1 MKKIIFF
8 YIIFLLA
15 SSTLAQDTII
25 EHYIR
30 YGLEHNLALQR
41 KQSGYQKSIYALQ
54 EAKGL
59 FYPSLSFNARY
70 SVADGGRVIDFPV
83 GDLMNPV
90 YQNLNQLNDQVYG
103 NLPPQM
109 QPADYPMIENEEIHF
124 LRPEEHETKLRLTQP
139 IFNTDI
145 YHNREVK
152 SRLTEVK
159 KYDATAYKRQLI
171 AEIKKAWFNYL
182 KTLKIMEVLD
192 QNKRLINENIRVNKK
207 LHENNKVTIDAVYRS
222 QAEKSKIEQKITD
235 AKKSQKT
242 ATAYFNFLLNKP
254 LDSEIFT
261 TENIS
266 IKISKGNIENAT
278 ERSATQREEIKQL
291 EVYENLRKQQVKLQQ
306 GHKLPT
312 LTGVVDYGF
321 QGEEY
326 SFTGDDDFVHA
337 SLVLQ
342 WDIFKGLQNKRKIQ
356 QAQVDLKNIQNK
368 KQEVSKQLQLD
379 AINTFYSVEAAAEAI
394 IAAKDELKSTE
405 KVYTIIHKKYKQG
418 QASQLEHIDARTS
431 LLNAQQNLIVK
442 HYDYH
447 IQYADF
453 ERKIAMID
461 LTQYEV
467 TKENQP
473 DKQK

>member
-1 MKKIIFF
+1 MKKSILF
-8 YIIFLLA
+8 YIIVLLA
-15 SSTLAQDTII
+15 SSTIAQDTII
-25 EHYIR
+25 DHYVR
-30 YGLEHNLALQR
+30 YGLEQNLALQR
-41 KQSGYQKSIYALQ
+41 KHSNYRKSMYALE

-59 FYPSLSFNARY
+59 FYPSLTFNARY
-70 SVADGGRVIDFPV
+70 SVADGGRVIEFPV

-103 NLPPQM
+103 DLPPHM

-145 YHNREVK
+145 YHNRKVK
-152 SRLTEVK
+152 SKLTDVK
-159 KYDATAYKRQLI
+159 KYDASAYKRQLI
-171 AEIKKAWFNYL
+171 AEIKKAWYSYL
-182 KTLKIMEVLD
+182 KTLKIMEVLE

-207 LHENNKVTIDAVYRS
+207 LYENNKVTIDAVYRS
-222 QAEKSKIEQKITD
+222 EAEKSKIEQKLAD

-242 ATAYFNFLLNKP
+242 AAAYFNFLLNKP
-254 LDSEIFT
+254 LDSEIVT
-261 TENIS
+261 SDSIPMNIS
-266 IKISKGNIENAT
+266 TGNIKNAT
-278 ERSATQREEIKQL
+278 ERTTAQREEIKQL

-312 LTGVVDYGF
+312 LAGVVDYGF

-356 QAQVDLKNIQNK
+356 QAQVDLENIQNK
-368 KQEVSKQLQLD
+368 KQEVSQQLQLD
-379 AINTFYSVEAAAEAI
+379 AINTYYSVEASAEAI
-394 IAAKDELKSTE
+394 MAAKDELKSAE
-405 KVYTIIHKKYKQG
+405 KIYTIVHKKYKQG

-431 LLNAQQNLIVK
+431 LLNAQQNLVVK
-442 HYDYH
+442 QYDYH

-453 ERKIAMID
+453 ERKTAMID
-461 LTQYEV
+461 LDQYEI
-467 TKENQP
+467 TKDKQP
-473 DKQK
+473 DEQN